1 MLAQAATRGQQS
13 AALPSSPSPEPGNAS
28 SQVGGISGEGDRKAR
43 LEGAVGTGEEAEL
56 GVSQEPAEKQSEELL
71 FLSSHPTIHL
81 FIQSWEV
88 RGQATQCLL
97 GQGNTFEVC
106 PEGIVEPWTWSEQGR
121 SWICRSGE
129 VGEESGDSRDTGSQ
143 GL

>member
-71 FLSSHPTIHL
+71 FLSSHPTIYSFSH
-81 FIQSWEV
+81 
-88 RGQATQCLL
+88 
-97 GQGNTFEVC
+97 
-106 PEGIVEPWTWSEQGR
+106 GR
-121 SWICRSGE
+121 SEARPHSASWGKVIRLKFVPRALWSHGHGLSRE
-129 VGEESGDSRDTGSQ
+129 GVGFAGAER
-143 GL
+143 